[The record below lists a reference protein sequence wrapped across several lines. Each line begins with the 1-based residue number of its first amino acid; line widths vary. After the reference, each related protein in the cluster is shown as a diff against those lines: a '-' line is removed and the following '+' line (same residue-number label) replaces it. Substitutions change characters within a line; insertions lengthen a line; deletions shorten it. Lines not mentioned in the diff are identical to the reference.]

1 MTGAG
6 RPLRFMVGLI
16 GLWVGA
22 RILMLWPVDDAI
34 AAEADNPAAPMLA
47 AVVRTVPVARDA
59 GALPEAVSRADHGAL
74 RSAAIKRDDVP
85 IRLEIAKAIDVT
97 TSGRLPG
104 KGRGRVGKAE
114 VVDAV
119 PLMPVPQLDP
129 GPRRGGGASQANRS
143 STRSL
148 VSARAYSL
156 PPAPVSPQQ
165 VSTTGPTVQA
175 RSAIPP
181 GPQASPPPGV
191 PLPSPAPTPSRFAGS
206 GWLIARRGG
215 AVPFA
220 PQLGGSQAGARL
232 TYALDPAR
240 RLSLAGRI
248 STALASRQTEAAIG
262 LDWKP
267 TALPVHVIA
276 EQRIGIDRARGGP
289 SLGLVGGFGPTPLIG
304 RWQLDG
310 YGQGGA
316 IVRDGVEGYADGALR
331 LSYPLLT
338 VGRTRLELGLGAW
351 GAAQRGAA
359 RLDAGP
365 AAAAIVPIAG
375 RSFRLSLEWRQ
386 RLAGRATP
394 ASGPALSI
402 GTDF

>member
-1 MTGAG
+1 MKGAG

-22 RILMLWPVDDAI
+22 RILMLWPADDAI
-34 AAEADNPAAPMLA
+34 AAEADTPVAPMLA
-47 AVVRTVPVARDA
+47 AVVGTLPVARDA
-59 GALPEAVSRADHGAL
+59 IAMPVAIRRAD
-74 RSAAIKRDDVP
+74 RAASRPAAMKRDDVP
-85 IRLEIAKAIDVT
+85 IPSTTHGA

-104 KGRGRVGKAE
+104 EGGNLVVKAGAVDRVRRM
-114 VVDAV
+114 AV
-119 PLMPVPQLDP
+119 SKLYPSP
-129 GPRRGGGASQANRS
+129 GRGGGGSRANRS
-143 STRSL
+143 SPQSL
-148 VSARAYSL
+148 VSPRAYSL
-156 PPAPVSPQQ
+156 PPAPGSRKQASLVDSA
-165 VSTTGPTVQA
+165 VQA
-175 RSAIPP
+175 RSAIAP